1 MDSGALWS
9 FIDNTKT
16 VDPFNKKRFGT
27 RDGALAGT
35 SEITFIKRP
44 VEDTKIHGSAIHVTP
59 Y

>member
-1 MDSGALWS
+1 MESGTIWS
-9 FIDNTKT
+9 FIDNTET

-35 SEITFIKRP
+35 SEIFFETDAGGKM
-44 VEDTKIHGSAIHVTP
+44 KISGTAIHVAP